1 MAAEP
6 LVRRID
12 GPAGLAT
19 VDRVLDELEDLWSS
33 ASHVP
38 TEDRTLFTLA
48 VSEVTTNIVQ
58 HSAEDSPVKLSV
70 EIRSTPDDLTAVIRD
85 SAPPAGIDWHA
96 IAMPD
101 EDSES
106 GRGLALAQAAL
117 DDFSHRFDDDG
128 NTWTLRRRLFVQR

>member
-6 LVRRID
+6 LIRRID

-19 VDRVLDELEDLWSS
+19 VDRALDELDALWRS
-33 ASHVP
+33 APYVP

-48 VSEVTTNIVQ
+48 VTEVTTNIVQ
-58 HSAEDSPVKLSV
+58 HSVEDPPVTLSV
-70 EIRSTPDDLTAVIRD
+70 EIRSSADDLSAVIRD

-96 IAMPD
+96 ITMPD

-106 GRGLALAQAAL
+106 GRGLALAQAVL
-117 DDFSHRFDDDG
+117 DDFDHTFDEQG